1 MRTTGTTPEPE
12 SIGRVIKGL
21 LEDISTLFRSEIALA
36 KIEIRQSVAGFGGVG
51 ALFAVALVFALIGG
65 AFIFVTLVLLLAL
78 WMPAWVASLVVAIL
92 LFALAGLAG
101 WLGYRKLQKTRIAPI
116 GAIQGMKDDVEMI
129 RSELHRVRERTDEQ

>member
-1 MRTTGTTPEPE
+1 MRTTGTAPEPE
-12 SIGRVIKGL
+12 SIGGVIKGL

-36 KIEIRQSVAGFGGVG
+36 KIEIRQSVAGFGGAG

-65 AFIFVTLVLLLAL
+65 AFVFVTLVLVLAL
-78 WMPAWVASLVVAIL
+78 WMPAWVAALIVAIL

-101 WLGYRKLQKTRIAPI
+101 WLGYRKLQNTELAPL